1 MPRDALGD
9 TPNFMGLTYSS
20 GDFVSLVSLFFDNL
34 STLLGLSGA
43 ILGLNPASALLK
55 EIVFQRIVP
64 AAGIMLFFG
73 NAYYTW
79 QAIRMR
85 NKYNKPY
92 TAQPYGTFLL
102 VVLFRSDSCLALH
115 WSARHVLAG
124 PRLVL
129 VHIGWSAGLLDS
141 AFENRTTL

>member
-9 TPNFMGLTYSS
+9 TPNFMGLTYAS
-20 GDFVSLVSLFFDNL
+20 GDFVSLFSLFFDNL

-43 ILGLNPASALLK
+43 ILGLNPQSALLK
-55 EIVFQRIVP
+55 EIVYQRIIP
-64 AAGIMLFFG
+64 AAGVMLFLG

-92 TAQPYGTFLL
+92 TAQPYGTSRFRFVLL
-102 VVLFRSDSCLALH
+102 VLSDPMDVPTRDLPC
-115 WSARHVLAG
+115 
-124 PRLVL
+124 
-129 VHIGWSAGLLDS
+129 
-141 AFENRTTL
+141 